1 MKEGIHPAALLAVTA
16 ILSAV
21 TASFP
26 RHSLAPL
33 LPILLYH
40 AVAPPLLGIRTRRI
54 LPDLLRLQP
63 LLLLFA
69 LPNMLFNGGLAFLF
83 GAPVPAGLLTALSLL
98 LRGNLIVSAVLLAV
112 HACGPEKLL
121 SSLRTFGLPRSLLLQ
136 LLLTWRHTATLAE
149 EIGTAVLAYRLR
161 SFQDRGIRPSHWG
174 PFAGS
179 LLLRGLDR
187 AERVHRAME
196 LRGVGQTALPAPV
209 GRPWRIS
216 DTLWTLGWNAF
227 FLLARAFDLPLLL
240 GRLAVLAPP

>member
-40 AVAPPLLGIRTRRI
+40 AIAPPLLDVRTRRV

-69 LPNMLFNGGLAFLF
+69 IPNILPPF
-83 GAPVPAGLLTALSLL
+83 GSPSTSGLLTALSLL
-98 LRGNLIVSAVLLAV
+98 LRGNLIASAVLLAV
-112 HACGPEKLL
+112 HACGPERLL

-179 LLLRGLDR
+179 LLLRGFDR